1 MRNLRFNW
9 LSILALSV
17 AFAGCGGGHA
27 TTSLGA
33 GTPSSGNTPVNL
45 LMTDT
50 PPTGVSPLSF
60 EVTLTSANL
69 EPGNVPLLSGPAT
82 VEITRLQTETISLS
96 TTNVAINAA
105 NYTSLA
111 LTFIN
116 PTLTFENNTGASITA
131 GGIACTAGS
140 VCTVS
145 PTATNQTTTL
155 TFGSPLTLSA
165 TSPQAVLVDV
175 NLANLFSSALAAD
188 FTAGSSAS
196 IIAPSSPGLPLTT
209 VEDFVGEVQAEST
222 ANSTIT
228 LGNSMSSVIATV
240 NSSTVFHDFPTGTC
254 ATPAFACLADNQILS
269 ADLSLESNGTL
280 VANNLWFKDADSSDI
295 EVEGVITAVNVA
307 SQQFSYVVLIESSQ
321 VLNLSVGNVA
331 TVHWNVAPTTTTFVP
346 DDMGVNTTGYLF
358 SIPADLMVGQEVS
371 VRRNPTSAG
380 NSLNAD
386 RVLLRGSRITAT
398 ATAPIAFPNFTINA
412 LPSFFGASG
421 TTQII
426 VSVSTTTGTEYAGIA
441 NAFSEIPVNGSVSVR
456 AQLFPNAGTPTML
469 ASKVVL
475 N

>member
-1 MRNLRFNW
+1 MRNSRFHW
-9 LSILALSV
+9 LMFLALG
-17 AFAGCGGGHA
+17 AALAGCGGGHT

-50 PPTGVSPLSF
+50 PPTGVTLLSF

-96 TTNVAINAA
+96 TTNVAINGA

-131 GGIACTAGS
+131 GGIACAAGT

-155 TFGSPLTLSA
+155 TFGSPLTVSA

-196 IIAPSSPGLPLTT
+196 IITPSSPGLPLTT
-209 VEDFVGEVQAEST
+209 VEDFVGEVQAETT

-228 LGNSMSSVIATV
+228 LGNSMSSVVATV

-295 EVEGVITAVNVA
+295 EVEGVITAVNTA
-307 SQQFSYVVLIESSQ
+307 TQQFSYVVLIESSP
-321 VLNLSVGNVA
+321 VLNLSVGTVA

-358 SIPADLMVGQEVS
+358 AIPADLMAGQEVS
-371 VRRNPTSAG
+371 VRRNPTSIG

-398 ATAPIAFPNFTINA
+398 VTAPIAFPNFTINA
-412 LPSFFGASG
+412 LPSFLVAAG
-421 TTQII
+421 TSQII
-426 VSVSTTTGTEYAGIA
+426 VSVSTTTGTECAGIA
-441 NAFSEIPVNGSVSVR
+441 NAFSEMPVNGSVSVR